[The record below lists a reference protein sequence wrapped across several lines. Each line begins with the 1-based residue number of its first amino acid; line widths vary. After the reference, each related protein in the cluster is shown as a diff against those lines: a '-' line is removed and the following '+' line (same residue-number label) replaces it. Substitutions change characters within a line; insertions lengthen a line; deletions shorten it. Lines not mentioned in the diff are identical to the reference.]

1 MDLSFFRRA
10 ERRFASRQPA
20 ALDFGMLSSVLQAQ
34 QAVSAAAAA
43 ERLGTAMPRI
53 ADPLP
58 ELILAGPDWRAAAAA
73 QRGAFHPAL
82 ARQRGV
88 N

>member
-10 ERRFASRQPA
+10 ERRFASRTPA
-20 ALDFGMLSSVLQAQ
+20 ALDFGMLSALLQAQ

-43 ERLGTAMPRI
+43 ERIGAAMPRV
-53 ADPLP
+53 ADPLA
-58 ELILAGPDWRAAAAA
+58 ELVLAGPDWRAAAAA
-73 QRGAFHPAL
+73 QKGAFNPAL
-82 ARQRGV
+82 ARQRPV

>member
-10 ERRFASRQPA
+10 ERRFASRTPA
-20 ALDFGMLSSVLQAQ
+20 SLDFGMLSALLQAQ
-34 QAVSAAAAA
+34 QAVTATAAA
-43 ERLGTAMPRI
+43 ERVAAAMPRI

-73 QRGAFHPAL
+73 RKGAFNPAL